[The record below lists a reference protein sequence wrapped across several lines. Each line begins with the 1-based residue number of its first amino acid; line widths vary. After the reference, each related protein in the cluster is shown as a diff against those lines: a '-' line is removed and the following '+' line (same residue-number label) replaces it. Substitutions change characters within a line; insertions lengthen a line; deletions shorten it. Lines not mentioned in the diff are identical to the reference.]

1 MLKFIFVILNFFFF
15 VSVFSTETFG
25 KTQRGFLGVSLKE
38 ITPDIAKSDSLNL
51 KSKFFKSKNV
61 EGVLISTVIPGESA
75 EKEDLKPVMLFL
87 EFNGKIKDVKS
98 LQVSIAE
105 SAVGSKAEVK
115 VWRNESGIRQF
126 KS

>member
-38 ITPDIAKSDSLNL
+38 ITPDIAKSEGLNL

-61 EGVLISTVIPGESA
+61 EGVWISTVIPGESA
-75 EKEDLKPVMLFL
+75 EKGGLKAGDVIL
-87 EFNGKIKDVKS
+87 EFNGKI
-98 LQVSIAE
+98 Q
-105 SAVGSKAEVK
+105 
-115 VWRNESGIRQF
+115 RC
-126 KS
+126 